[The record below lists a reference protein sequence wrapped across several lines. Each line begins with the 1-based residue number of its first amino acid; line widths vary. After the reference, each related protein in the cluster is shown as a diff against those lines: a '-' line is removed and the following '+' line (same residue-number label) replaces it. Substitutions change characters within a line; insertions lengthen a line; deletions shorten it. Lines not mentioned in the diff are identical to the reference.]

1 MFLKY
6 FFWATMTKEA
16 RSPVHANAVMSQ
28 GVHPSSQIR
37 VYGEITT
44 TKLTVVSVFSLIFSD
59 ESIDHNQ
66 QVASG
71 HYGQEG
77 SK

>member
-6 FFWATMTKEA
+6 VLCATMTKEA